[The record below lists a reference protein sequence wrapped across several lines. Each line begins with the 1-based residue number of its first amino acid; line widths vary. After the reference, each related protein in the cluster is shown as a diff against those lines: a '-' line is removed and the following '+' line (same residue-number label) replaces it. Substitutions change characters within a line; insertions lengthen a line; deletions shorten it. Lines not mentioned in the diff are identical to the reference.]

1 MEHCISCFSSFIFCP
16 ILSFLW
22 SELECVWP
30 FLTLFCG
37 SLNYSDPKKESGLN
51 LTFREER
58 KGAALPSSRIW
69 IPPCCSLWVRKDMSK
84 LINLSRKHYWPGP
97 SAESVPLLPPH
108 SSSVLLGHITRHCGT
123 AWMLLHTVSS
133 LSVCWCELLSHCS
146 CTATH
151 TCSQGGGGGSRGT
164 HCSAGL
170 EQLWADEI
178 WFSPICSFR
187 RRNPYRMHKQENW
200 SEILLHAASFSVL
213 LPGENEWGLLSY
225 DSWKEI
231 IVCVCVC
238 VVISLFFFSTSFLD
252 FSSF

>member
-1 MEHCISCFSSFIFCP
+1 MCDPSWHFSVVVWTTAIQKKSPVCTWHLGRRERGQLFPLLVFEFPHVVHCEWGKTCQSLLISP
-16 ILSFLW
+16 
-22 SELECVWP
+22 
-30 FLTLFCG
+30 G
-37 SLNYSDPKKESGLN
+37 SIIDLGL
-51 LTFREER
+51 LQ
-58 KGAALPSSRIW
+58 
-69 IPPCCSLWVRKDMSK
+69 
-84 LINLSRKHYWPGP
+84 
-97 SAESVPLLPPH
+97 SVPLLPPH

-133 LSVCWCELLSHCS
+133 LSVCWSELLSHCS

-187 RRNPYRMHKQENW
+187 RINPYRMHKQENW

-225 DSWKEI
+225 NSWKEI

-238 VVISLFFFSTSFLD
+238 V
-252 FSSF
+252 